1 LPIWFDRIIL
11 SHQKGEMN
19 MVMNALL
26 NTIFHP
32 DVYVV
37 VVCPSKKRVFLL
49 NRNYGIIN
57 EHVLINGMDGNL
69 QHRHFPIGQTIYLQK
84 NLTHIGYSNE
94 TGNP

>member
-1 LPIWFDRIIL
+1 
-11 SHQKGEMN
+11 MN

-57 EHVLINGMDGNL
+57 EHVDIDCATEDLIKRQAVDQWYGWKPSAQALPHWANDLPSEKLNAYWL
-69 QHRHFPIGQTIYLQK
+69 F
-84 NLTHIGYSNE
+84 
-94 TGNP
+94 